1 MTRRPAPSSAELRQA
16 RTEHPDLRPR
26 DLADKLG
33 VSEAALLTAH
43 LGRGVHRIVADP
55 DTLMPAIGAMG
66 EVMALTRND
75 HCVIEKVGHYSA
87 WHPGKH
93 AAMILDPEIDLR
105 IFPGHWV
112 YGFAVEG
119 GEGFGLRNSLQIFD
133 AAGDAV
139 HKICSRTDGRDTGWS
154 ATVARLIH
162 ADQEQGV
169 TFKDRVP
176 TEAPRSQPG
185 KRDIL
190 RREWRSLTDTH
201 QFLRLASRLKMN
213 RLGAYRIAGTD
224 LAQPVATRA
233 VDDALQAIQ
242 ARGIEVMIFVGN
254 RGCIEI
260 HGGPI
265 GKLKAVGPWQN
276 VIDPRFNLHLR
287 LDRIAEVWSVTKPT
301 RRGPTRSLEAFDKD
315 GGIILQIF
323 ATALEG
329 RDTRPAW
336 NEILDR
342 LPAFR
347 AGVAA

>member
-1 MTRRPAPSSAELRQA
+1 
-16 RTEHPDLRPR
+16 
-26 DLADKLG
+26 
-33 VSEAALLTAH
+33 
-43 LGRGVHRIVADP
+43 
-55 DTLMPAIGAMG
+55 
-66 EVMALTRND
+66 MALTRND
-75 HCVIEKVGHYSA
+75 HCVIEKVGTYNNYHS
-87 WHPGKH
+87 GKH
-93 AAMILDPEIDLR
+93 AAMVLDPEIDLR
-105 IFPGHWV
+105 IFPSQWV
-112 YGFAVEG
+112 HGFAVEG
-119 GEGFGLRNSLQIFD
+119 GTGFGARNCLQVFD

-139 HKICSRTDGRDTGWS
+139 HKIYSRAEGRDTGWS
-154 ATVARLIH
+154 ASMARLMH
-162 ADQEQGV
+162 EDQDQAP
-169 TFKDRVP
+169 TFNDRVP
-176 TEAPRSQPG
+176 TEAPRSNSD
-185 KRDIL
+185 KLDIL
-190 RREWRSLTDTH
+190 RQEWRKMTDTH
-201 QFLRLASRLKMN
+201 QFMRLTSKLKMN
-213 RLGAYRIAGTD
+213 RLGAYRIAGSEFV
-224 LAQPVATRA
+224 QPMATRA

-265 GKLKAVGPWQN
+265 DRLKAVGPWQN
-276 VIDPRFNLHLR
+276 VMDPRFNLHLR